1 MGNGGRIPE
10 GWGGDPLSE
19 HIAAAYNNAQ
29 VLFAQC
35 PPQFGL
41 TRDVDAVYRGVA
53 EHATE
58 LSETEAWLAP
68 LLLHGSH
75 ASYLASIQLALAGQL
90 PQSFMVQRGALEYA
104 LYGFY
109 LASDED
115 RQTTWLNRH
124 KSDEHRKAVKQEF
137 RPSRFLELITEADPK
152 LGAKSRELYD
162 FAIDLG
168 AHPNSRGVIQ
178 ILTEERDGNI
188 RRFGADYFAHEPP
201 FFENCLMTAIG
212 IGITSMR
219 IFGLLWPEEFKE
231 WGTFDELTRLY
242 VLCYDTEEA

>member
-1 MGNGGRIPE
+1 MGNGGRVPE
-10 GWGGDPLSE
+10 GWGDDPLSE

-29 VLFAQC
+29 VSFADR

-41 TRDVDAVYRGVA
+41 TRDVDAVYRQVA
-53 EHATE
+53 AQAVE
-58 LSETEAWLAP
+58 LSETEAWMAP

-124 KSDEHRKAVKQEF
+124 KGKKHRKAVQQEF
-137 RPSRFLELITEADPK
+137 RPSHFLNLISECDSK
-152 LGAKSRELYD
+152 LGAKCRELYNL
-162 FAIDLG
+162 AIDHG
-168 AHPNSRGVIQ
+168 AHPNSRGVVQ
-178 ILTEERDGNI
+178 VLTEEREGNV
-188 RRFGADYFAHEPP
+188 RRFGADYFSHEPP
-201 FFENCLMTAIG
+201 FFENCLRSAVG

-219 IFGLLWPEEFKE
+219 VFGLLWPKEFEE
-231 WGTFDELTRLY
+231 WGTSEELTRLD
-242 VLCYDTEEA
+242 VICYGPEEA